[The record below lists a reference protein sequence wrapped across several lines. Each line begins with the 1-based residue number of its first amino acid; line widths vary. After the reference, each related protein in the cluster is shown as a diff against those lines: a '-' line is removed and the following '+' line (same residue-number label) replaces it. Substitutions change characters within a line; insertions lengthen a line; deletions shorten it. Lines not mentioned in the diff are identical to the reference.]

1 MFAFTAQDP
10 GPWQSFVMRP
20 DNIGLPVQIVTDK
33 YLTEQL
39 MFMDQYNNFIA
50 YQNWLQVQASGQA
63 EQTPENTPEQE
74 IVTENGVALITQ
86 NGEYIVTT

>member
-20 DNIGLPVQIVTDK
+20 DNIGLPIQIMTDK

-39 MFMDQYNNFIA
+39 IFMDQYNTFIA
-50 YQNWLQVQASGQA
+50 YQNWLQVQGSGDPNIA
-63 EQTPENTPEQE
+63 ATPQSE
-74 IVTENGVALITQ
+74 IVTENGVALVTELGQ
-86 NGEYIVTT
+86 YIVT

>member
-20 DNIGLPVQIVTDK
+20 DNIGLPIQIMTDK

-39 MFMDQYNNFIA
+39 IFMDQYNTFIA
-50 YQNWLQVQASGQA
+50 YQNWLQVQGAGDPNIA
-63 EQTPENTPEQE
+63 ATPQQE
-74 IVTENGVALITQ
+74 IITENGVALITE

>member
-20 DNIGLPVQIVTDK
+20 DNIGLPIQIMTDK

-39 MFMDQYNNFIA
+39 IFMDQYNTFIA
-50 YQNWLQVQASGQA
+50 YQNWLQVQGSGDPNIA
-63 EQTPENTPEQE
+63 ATPQSE
-74 IVTENGVALITQ
+74 IVTENGVALVTET
-86 NGEYIVTT
+86 GEYIVT

>member
-10 GPWQSFVMRP
+10 GPWQLFVTRP
-20 DNIGLPVQIVTDK
+20 DNIGLPIQIVTDK

-39 MFMDQYNNFIA
+39 IFMDQYNTFIA
-50 YQNWLQVQASGQA
+50 YQNWLNVQGAG

-74 IVTENGVALITQ
+74 IVTEAGVALVTET
-86 NGEYIVTT
+86 GEYIVTT

>member
-10 GPWQSFVMRP
+10 GPWQSFMMRP
-20 DNIGLPVQIVTDK
+20 DNIGLPIQIMTDK

-39 MFMDQYNNFIA
+39 MFMDQYNNFIV
-50 YQNWLQVQASGQA
+50 YQNWLQVQGAG

-74 IVTENGVALITQ
+74 IVTEAGVALVTET
-86 NGEYIVTT
+86 GEYIVTT

>member
-20 DNIGLPVQIVTDK
+20 DNIGLPIQIMTDK

-39 MFMDQYNNFIA
+39 IFMDQYNTFIA
-50 YQNWLQVQASGQA
+50 YQNWLQVQGSGDPNIA
-63 EQTPENTPEQE
+63 ATPQSE
-74 IVTENGVALITQ
+74 IVTETGAALVTET
-86 NGEYIVTT
+86 GEYIVT

>member
-1 MFAFTAQDP
+1 MFVFTIQDP
-10 GPWQSFVMRP
+10 GPWQSFMMRP

-50 YQNWLQVQASGQA
+50 YQNWLQVQGAG

-74 IVTENGVALITQ
+74 IVTEAGVALVTET
-86 NGEYIVTT
+86 GEYIVTT